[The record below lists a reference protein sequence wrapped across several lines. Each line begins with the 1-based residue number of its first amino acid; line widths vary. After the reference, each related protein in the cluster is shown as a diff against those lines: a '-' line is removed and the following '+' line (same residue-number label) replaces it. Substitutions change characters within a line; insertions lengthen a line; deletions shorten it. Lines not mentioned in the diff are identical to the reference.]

1 MRPKTKLFAVKF
13 RRILDVLCLQVLQK
27 KFWAQFLDL
36 CVQKWSGLLRSSD
49 AFRKFSPFNLNKK
62 GLGAFSRVVRTKMK
76 LFTVEFRR
84 ILEILCLR
92 LLQKKLWAQFHD
104 LCVQKRSGLPW
115 SPQTF
120 WKFSS
125 CNFSRGSSWRII
137 TIYAS
142 KNEAVCCWVQTHFRS
157 FRFAKFVKEVLGAFS
172 RHMRPKTKLFSV
184 KFRRILKL
192 LCLQG
197 LQKKVHVACVQKRG
211 CLLLSWDGFWK
222 FFALRGLWRKFQAYF
237 HDSCVQKRGCFLRS
251 SDAFWRF
258 SACKLYKESYGCIFT
273 IYASKNGAVCC

>member
-115 SPQTF
+115 NLDAS
-120 WKFSS
+120 WKFSA
-125 CNFSRGSSWRII
+125 C
-137 TIYAS
+137 
-142 KNEAVCCWVQTHFRS
+142 
-157 FRFAKFVKEVLGAFS
+157 KFTEKVLGAIPRFVCPQMK
-172 RHMRPKTKLFSV
+172 RFAV
-184 KFRRILKL
+184 KFRRILEV
-192 LCLQG
+192 CT
-197 LQKKVHVACVQKRG
+197 
-211 CLLLSWDGFWK
+211 
-222 FFALRGLWRKFQAYF
+222 FQA
-237 HDSCVQKRGCFLRS
+237 L
-251 SDAFWRF
+251 
-258 SACKLYKESYGCIFT
+258 
-273 IYASKNGAVCC
+273 